1 MKKLVISAIL
11 TIFSTLTNAEYVA
24 LSLPKQSELN
34 SEKFYKASVA
44 VNKIQDNSV
53 QKAVETILNASP
65 KEMINLV
72 SDKSQAGKSVKF
84 LKMD

>member
-84 LKMD
+84 L